1 MKKLITLL
9 FLVFIVLTCQGQ
21 LKYPIKT
28 IYKGDS
34 VVILT
39 IQQSNK
45 INELLEKSSKINKQ
59 NNKKNQD
66 KIIRKIKNMRKR
78 FRNLN

>member
-1 MKKLITLL
+1 MRRLITLL
-9 FLVFIVLTCQGQ
+9 FLVFIALVSQGQ
-21 LKYPIKT
+21 VKYPIKT

-45 INELLEKSSKINKQ
+45 INELLEKSSRDNKQ
-59 NNKKNQD
+59 VFKKSG
-66 KIIRKIKNMRKR
+66 IRRENTEA
-78 FRNLN
+78 